1 MKANSMSLRLP
12 LDLLVIL
19 KLLSLGGKDDGWQT
33 KIDKGQKRQLHL
45 ALSIEKSTSA
55 VNKSFHRL
63 IRAKLA
69 IGEYYRNRLFKI
81 RLIIDACADFLSC
94 IKYFMWFKSHDDS
107 LWDDKYHRADPM
119 EYTQDFQYL
128 CAIVSLLICEGMAP
142 NCGRVE
148 DIREMLKVELEAI
161 YR

>member
-12 LDLLVIL
+12 LDLLVML
-19 KLLSLGGKDDGWQT
+19 KLLSLGDT
-33 KIDKGQKRQLHL
+33 PMSQLRI
-45 ALSIEKSTSA
+45 ALSLGLSPSA
-55 VNKSFHRL
+55 VNRSLHRL
-63 IRAKLA
+63 VHSRLA
-69 IGEYYRNRLFKI
+69 NGHYEHARLVKVD
-81 RLIIDACADFLSC
+81 LIIEACAEFLSV
-94 IKYFMWFKSHDDS
+94 IKYCMWFESSNAS